1 MQWAT
6 IAVFALT
13 GVSLRL
19 ADVRAALNAKR
30 AALYGLV
37 SCLGLSALLA
47 PAVLLLGP
55 QLLPQLHAEF
65 FAGLALLC
73 CVPTTLST
81 GVILARQANANDAL
95 VLLIMLLT
103 NVIGVATLPFALA
116 EVFGASAGAAL
127 EPLVMLEGLA
137 YTVLAPLLAGVFA
150 RIIPGVPWLVNKFR
164 AYIRLAQQACL
175 IATPW
180 MTVRAVCCVTC
191 TGLLA
196 KFVLTCPPVA
206 QTADQ
211 RVHLPAGVHRPRD
224 DCVGRR
230 CGVCAA
236 PDTAG
241 RQLRRGG
248 DPGAGRPR
256 PRLAPHAPRAAAGH
270 QPEDAAGV
278 GGGADAAGQH
288 AG

>member
-1 MQWAT
+1 M
-6 IAVFALT
+6 
-13 GVSLRL
+13 SLRL
-19 ADVRAALNAKR
+19 ADVRAAMNAKR

-47 PAVLLLGP
+47 PVVLLFGP
-55 QLLPQLHAEF
+55 QLLPGLHAEF

-103 NVIGVATLPFALA
+103 NVVGVATLPFALA

-137 YTVLAPLLAGVFA
+137 YTVLAPLLAGVMA
-150 RIIPGVPWLVNKFR
+150 RVVPGVPWLVNKFR

-180 MTVRAVCCVTC
+180 MTVRAASCAACSSYTFAQ
-191 TGLLA
+191 LLMI
-196 KFVLTCPPVA
+196 VLTSAYAFPNRRSASPLTSWCPSTTRRLRWSP
-206 QTADQ
+206 
-211 RVHLPAGVHRPRD
+211 PR
-224 DCVGRR
+224 RLR
-230 CGVCAA
+230 C
-236 PDTAG
+236 T
-241 RQLRRGG
+241 
-248 DPGAGRPR
+248 
-256 PRLAPHAPRAAAGH
+256 
-270 QPEDAAGV
+270 
-278 GGGADAAGQH
+278 
-288 AG
+288 

>member
-1 MQWAT
+1 MTLPLPPYCCKPQWAT
-6 IAVFALT
+6 VAVFALT

-30 AALYGLV
+30 AALYGLL

-47 PAVLLLGP
+47 PVVLSLGP
-55 QLLPQLHAEF
+55 ELLPQLHAEF

-103 NVIGVATLPFALA
+103 NVLGVATLPFALA

-127 EPLVMLEGLA
+127 EPLTMLEGLA
-137 YTVLAPLLAGVFA
+137 YTVLAPLLAGVLA
-150 RIIPGVPWLVNKFR
+150 RLVVPGVPWLVDKFR

-180 MTVRAVCCVTC
+180 MTVRAALAPARLARACAH
-191 TGLLA
+191 GLALRWMRRSA
-196 KFVLTCPPVA
+196 SPP
-206 QTADQ
+206 TSWC
-211 RVHLPAGVHRPRD
+211 RSTPRRLRWLPARPL
-224 DCVGRR
+224 R
-230 CGVCAA
+230 C
-236 PDTAG
+236 T
-241 RQLRRGG
+241 
-248 DPGAGRPR
+248 
-256 PRLAPHAPRAAAGH
+256 
-270 QPEDAAGV
+270 
-278 GGGADAAGQH
+278 
-288 AG
+288 

>member
-1 MQWAT
+1 MPLQQYLACITPRPPALALTRRAAPQWAT

-47 PAVLLLGP
+47 PVVLLLGP
-55 QLLPQLHAEF
+55 ELLPQLHPEF

-103 NVIGVATLPFALA
+103 NVVGVATLPFALA

-137 YTVLAPLLAGVFA
+137 YTVLAPLLAGVVA
-150 RIIPGVPWLVNKFR
+150 RVIPGVPWLVTKFR

-180 MTVRAVCCVTC
+180 MTVRAACCVAC
-191 TGLLA
+191 
-196 KFVLTCPPVA
+196 
-206 QTADQ
+206 
-211 RVHLPAGVHRPRD
+211 
-224 DCVGRR
+224 
-230 CGVCAA
+230 
-236 PDTAG
+236 
-241 RQLRRGG
+241 
-248 DPGAGRPR
+248 
-256 PRLAPHAPRAAAGH
+256 RL
-270 QPEDAAGV
+270 
-278 GGGADAAGQH
+278 QH
-288 AG
+288 AGSR

>member
-1 MQWAT
+1 M
-6 IAVFALT
+6 
-13 GVSLRL
+13 SLRL
-19 ADVRAALNAKR
+19 ADVRAAMNAKR

-47 PAVLLLGP
+47 PVVLLLGP
-55 QLLPQLHAEF
+55 QLLPSLHAEF

-103 NVIGVATLPFALA
+103 NVVGVATLPFALA

-137 YTVLAPLLAGVFA
+137 YTVLAPLLAGVMA
-150 RIIPGVPWLVNKFR
+150 RVVPGVPWLVNKFR

-180 MTVRAVCCVTC
+180 MTVRAAC
-191 TGLLA
+191 
-196 KFVLTCPPVA
+196 
-206 QTADQ
+206 
-211 RVHLPAGVHRPRD
+211 
-224 DCVGRR
+224 
-230 CGVCAA
+230 CAA
-236 PDTAG
+236 CSSRTPA
-241 RQLRRGG
+241 LICS
-248 DPGAGRPR
+248 
-256 PRLAPHAPRAAAGH
+256 HMC
-270 QPEDAAGV
+270 
-278 GGGADAAGQH
+278 
-288 AG
+288 